1 MKNPFNKVM
10 VCLWFISFSSLIQGV
25 ELKSTSNGSDIL
37 AKKMTARYQNIKESI
52 EILNQIVQKVHQ
64 YQEQKTLIKSQPS
77 KILAAIE
84 KRVTLVIQGDCLV
97 IGEDKMNIA
106 DEFECYVQLIEM
118 AAQLDQNDHRTSLAR
133 DQSSQNN
140 LSVIQDGI
148 QAEKEK
154 GLKEFFF
161 KETQEYREAN
171 QELFKILMQNRSYL
185 HKENKDL
192 PGLGKETKKE
202 DESAEDVLKKT
213 RSPQSSVSRCLI
225 F

>member
-1 MKNPFNKVM
+1 MKNPCNRAMACFW
-10 VCLWFISFSSLIQGV
+10 LISFSPLIQGV
-25 ELKSTSNGSDIL
+25 ELKSACNASDIL
-37 AKKMTARYQNIKESI
+37 EKKTTERYQNIKESI
-52 EILNQIVQKVHQ
+52 AILNQIVQKVHQ
-64 YQEQKTLIKSQPS
+64 YQEQKTLTKSQPC

-84 KRVTLVIQGDCLV
+84 KRVILVIQGGYIV

-106 DEFECYVQLIEM
+106 DAFECYVQLIEM
-118 AAQLDQNDHRTSLAR
+118 AAQLDQSDHCVSLVR
-133 DQSSQNN
+133 DQSSHDN
-140 LSVIQDGI
+140 LSVIQDGM

-154 GLKEFFF
+154 RLKGFFL

-171 QELFKILMQNRSYL
+171 QELFQILMQNRSYL

-192 PGLGKETKKE
+192 PGLGKEAKQE
-202 DESAEDVLKKT
+202 GERAEDVLKKT